1 MSSTSTDFNDMI
13 DVHGKPRA
21 FELINNIVH
30 GAIAC
35 VKRGEIAGTA
45 PASEGVDAPPNI
57 EGPPL
62 DDYADEVGTKI
73 AQEAAPGGDDAPKK
87 SAKKTGK
94 KIPKFNDWRDELR
107 RNSEGQIKPWAYNI
121 ILIMSHDPAWQ
132 NVLGYCDFSY
142 RIVKHT
148 APLPHMRV
156 GEWEDSDTA
165 RVKEWLAANYYFNP
179 SRGELIDALIV
190 VAQQHRFHPVRD
202 YLNALRW
209 DGEGRLDYWLG
220 DIMEARGDDQ
230 YLAASG
236 RMFLIGAVARV
247 MQPGCKMDTVLILE
261 GEQGKGKSSV
271 IAALFGDWYSDAP
284 LMLGDKDAYQNIQ
297 GVWGI
302 ELAELDSFNR
312 AESTTAKMFFS
323 QRRDRYR
330 PSYGQMAQDFPRQC
344 VFAGTT
350 NQDEYLKD
358 YSGNRRYWPVY
369 CCAAHAGLMRDQRDQ
384 LWAEAVHRYNAGEK
398 WWPDDGNKLLFENE
412 QDARLQVDPWHYPV
426 ERFLREWQPTDIR
439 INWLTADE
447 VLNAIGRETSHASRA
462 DQNRLAPIMKALG
475 WHKTR
480 KLISVSPRIQKHVY
494 ERPADWVRDVPTVP
508 EGDDG
513 PPF

>member
-1 MSSTSTDFNDMI
+1 MSSTPTDFNDMQTT
-13 DVHGKPRA
+13 HGKARA
-21 FELINNIVH
+21 HELIRQIVQA
-30 GAIAC
+30 GLERIE
-35 VKRGEIAGTA
+35 RGDIAGRA
-45 PASEGVDAPPNI
+45 PALEGVESPPEI
-57 EGPPL
+57 ELPPL
-62 DDYADEVGTKI
+62 EAYADEVGTKI
-73 AQEAAPGGDDAPKK
+73 AQKAAPGADSPDKK
-87 SAKKTGK
+87 SNKKTGK
-94 KIPKFNDWRDELR
+94 KNPTFNDWRDDLR

-121 ILIMSHDPAWQ
+121 ILILSNDPAWRSA
-132 NVLGYCDFSY
+132 LGYCDFSY
-142 RIVKHT
+142 RIIKHC
-148 APLPHMRV
+148 APLNHMRT

-202 YLNALRW
+202 YLNGLIW
-209 DGEGRLDYWLG
+209 DGQDRLDYWLA
-220 DIMEARGDDQ
+220 DIMEARGDSH

-236 RMFLIGAVARV
+236 RMFLVGAVARV

-271 IAALFGDWYSDAP
+271 IGALFGDWYSDAP

-369 CCAAHAGLMRDQRDQ
+369 CCAAHADLMRDQRDQ
-384 LWAEAVHRYNAGEK
+384 LWAEAVHRYQRGER
-398 WWPDDGNKLLFENE
+398 WWPDDANKNLFEDE

-426 ERFLREWQPTDIR
+426 ERFLREWLPSDIR
-439 INWLTADE
+439 ITWVTADE
-447 VLNAIGRETSHASRA
+447 VLTAIGRDTSHASRA
-462 DQNRLAPIMKALG
+462 DQTRLAPIMKALG

-480 KLISVSPRIQKHVY
+480 KLISVKPRIQKHVY
-494 ERPADWVRDVPTVP
+494 ERPADWERDVPVAP
-508 EGDDG
+508 ESDDG